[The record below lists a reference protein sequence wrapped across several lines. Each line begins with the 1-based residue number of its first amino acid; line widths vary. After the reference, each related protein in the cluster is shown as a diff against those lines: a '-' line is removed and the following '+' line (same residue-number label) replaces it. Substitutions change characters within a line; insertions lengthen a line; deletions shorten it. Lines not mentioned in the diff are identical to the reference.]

1 MKLRSFKEKCICEKK
16 ARASR
21 NSKLY
26 SLKVSGDFCNK
37 ILMSSDLQ
45 EVAVHRSVMASLSP
59 SFSAMMKTP
68 DNITIIPFTKKI
80 IEILVNFAYTGS
92 SRLDESTIKETL
104 EAADKYKIE

>member
-1 MKLRSFKEKCICEKK
+1 
-16 ARASR
+16 
-21 NSKLY
+21 
-26 SLKVSGDFCNK
+26 
-37 ILMSSDLQ
+37 MSSDLQ

-104 EAADKYKIE
+104 EAADKYKIEELVQLSGDFMP